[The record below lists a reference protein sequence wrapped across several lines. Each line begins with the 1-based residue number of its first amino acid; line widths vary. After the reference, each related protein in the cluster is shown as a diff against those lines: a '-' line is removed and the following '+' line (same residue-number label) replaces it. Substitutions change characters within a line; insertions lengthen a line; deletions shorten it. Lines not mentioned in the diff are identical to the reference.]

1 MQKLAPDHE
10 LIAID
15 TGPTITTYT
24 RMKGGVPYRHET
36 LENSLFCE
44 WLRTT
49 LAWERVDNVAVEMLV
64 SYGTLQGNSVYD
76 SILMVGRVQEI
87 CLTAMTP
94 VTLVPA
100 SIKAST
106 ICHRSRGVKRTDMNN
121 ELLRLYGGKGTKKE
135 PGPLYG
141 VSKHAWSSLAVAH
154 VFKVLYPLGDLD
166 EETTIRIAP
175 EVEGE
180 PIERRKSSPEPVAG
194 SLTEGLRDQD
204 KVEQCAE
211 CGAPSEI
218 FTACVCPETPFSEI
232 PF

>member
-1 MQKLAPDHE
+1 
-10 LIAID
+10 
-15 TGPTITTYT
+15 
-24 RMKGGVPYRHET
+24 
-36 LENSLFCE
+36 
-44 WLRTT
+44 
-49 LAWERVDNVAVEMLV
+49 VDNIAVEMLV

-87 CLTAMTP
+87 ALQKDIP

-106 ICHRSRGVKRTDMNN
+106 ICHRSRGVKRADMNA
-121 ELLRLYGGKGTKKE
+121 ELTRIYGGKGTKKN

-154 VFKVLYPLGDLD
+154 TFKVLYPLGDLD
-166 EETTIRIAP
+166 EETTIRVTP
-175 EVEGE
+175 KTLGE
-180 PIERRKSSPEPVAG
+180 PIEATVRARATIAG

-204 KVEQCAE
+204 EVVRAASDPPGGCT
-211 CGAPSEI
+211 CEI
-218 FTACVCPETPFSEI
+218 WESCTYCQI